1 MLSSCYFLTNSFVF
15 LLGAWPSIHPLRL
28 STARKQLREK
38 KLKLTVKQNILN
50 VKRAEQWQCL
60 TVLDLMPTVEATV
73 ESDSYPWLVKHFPI
87 SPPCLRPACQT
98 VGSKKSI
105 SHNDL
110 THRLGSLIR
119 IDKGI
124 RKMYEMNPDN
134 TDELKRLLARLQ
146 LAFTLLFFPPPG
158 QRESRELS
166 CLTDRLKGKDG
177 RMRLTL
183 LGKRIEFSG
192 RSPIS
197 GDIYLDLDEV
207 GVPRGISKKL
217 TLPEYV
223 TDFNKEHLSRLL
235 FRNEVK
241 IIQRGNQT
249 MNPKYGGHSLMV
261 GDICHRYIQDGDMV
275 MLNRQPSLWSSS
287 VQAFRARVFDS
298 AHSSPSSIRL
308 NVEM

>member
-1 MLSSCYFLTNSFVF
+1 M
-15 LLGAWPSIHPLRL
+15 
-28 STARKQLREK
+28 
-38 KLKLTVKQNILN
+38 KQNILN
-50 VKRAEQWQCL
+50 VMKDDNQWRCFTAL
-60 TVLDLMPTVEATV
+60 DVVDELDLEL
-73 ESDSYPWLVKHFPI
+73 PWLVKHFPI
-87 SPPCLRPACQT
+87 APPAMRPACQT
-98 VGSKKSI
+98 IGAKKSI

-119 IDKGI
+119 IDKNI
-124 RKMYEMNPDN
+124 RKVKETTGNR
-134 TDELKRLLARLQ
+134 DELRRLLCRLQ

-192 RSPIS
+192 RAPIS

-207 GVPRGISKKL
+207 GVPDGIAKML

-223 TDFNKEHLSRLL
+223 TDFNKEYLSGLL
-235 FRNEVK
+235 YHQEVK

-249 MNPKYGGHSLMV
+249 MNPKYGNHVLQI
-261 GDICHRYIQDGDMV
+261 GDVIHRYLRDGDWV
-275 MLNRQPSLWSSS
+275 ILNRQPSLWSSS
-287 VQAFRARVFDS
+287 VQAFKVKILHNVRSR
-298 AHSSPSSIRL
+298 PSSIRL
-308 NVEM
+308 NVEITPSFNADCK

>member
-1 MLSSCYFLTNSFVF
+1 M
-15 LLGAWPSIHPLRL
+15 
-28 STARKQLREK
+28 
-38 KLKLTVKQNILN
+38 VKQNILN
-50 VKRAEQWQCL
+50 VRRGEQWQSL
-60 TVLDLMPTVEATV
+60 TALDLMETDEAL
-73 ESDSYPWLVKHFPI
+73 SDTEKYPWLVKHFPI

-98 VGSKKSI
+98 VGAKKSI

-124 RKMYEMNPDN
+124 RKSYETNPNN
-134 TDELKRLLARLQ
+134 TQELKRLLARLQ

-166 CLTDRLKGKDG
+166 CLSDRLKGKDG
-177 RMRLTL
+177 RLRLTL

-223 TDFNKEHLSRLL
+223 TDFNKEYLRELL

-249 MNPKYGGHSLMV
+249 MNPKYGQHTLSV
-261 GDICHRYIQDGDMV
+261 GDVCHRYLQDGDMV

-287 VQAFRARVFDS
+287 VQAFRARVFDEVGC
-298 AHSSPSSIRL
+298 SPSSIRL
-308 NVEM
+308 NVEITPGFNADCKYP